1 MGIGMTSSPHYD
13 ERARSSVACEGLMYT
28 ADFIQHAL
36 ASLYSEVL
44 KIGIFLSDIG
54 ALGHKAVASPQL
66 FRIDTKQEMKLHK

>member
-1 MGIGMTSSPHYD
+1 
-13 ERARSSVACEGLMYT
+13 MYT